1 MAVRDFIDSKLA
13 TSSAQALVEVEEVA
27 PIEKTPT
34 PTPISEVEAPAP
46 TPALSVSVSADE
58 DTKTV
63 EEEAPAPTIE
73 NGVEDVEMSG

>member
-1 MAVRDFIDSKLA
+1 MAVRDFIESKLA
-13 TSSAQALVEVEEVA
+13 VSSAQAPVELEEVS

-34 PTPISEVEAPAP
+34 PTPISEVEALA
-46 TPALSVSVSADE
+46 PALSVSAEE

-63 EEEAPAPTIE
+63 VEEAPVPTPVIE